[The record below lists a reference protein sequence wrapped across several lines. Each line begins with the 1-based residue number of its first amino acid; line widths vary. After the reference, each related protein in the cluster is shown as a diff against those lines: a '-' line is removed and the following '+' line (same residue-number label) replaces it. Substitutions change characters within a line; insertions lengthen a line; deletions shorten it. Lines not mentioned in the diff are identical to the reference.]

1 MHIDELT
8 RALEAQGHQIVM
20 VGPAVVESDQ
30 FGSDGGLV
38 AWLKR
43 FMPKFA
49 YELLELTYSLVAYVK
64 LHRAVKTHAPDC
76 LYERYNLYTPAGVWI
91 KRRFGLPML
100 LEVNA
105 PLFDER
111 RRYDGIALPRL
122 ARWSERYAWR
132 GADHVLPVT
141 EVLAERVLEAGVPR
155 ERISVIHNGI
165 DLGRFGKIPDSV
177 AAKRALRLEG
187 RLVLGF
193 TGFMRE
199 WHGLHR
205 VVDVLAREEGGQPRQ
220 LLVVGDGPARES
232 VERRARELGISD
244 RVTITGVVGRDDV
257 ARYVAAFDV
266 ALQPDVVPYASPLK
280 LFEYLA
286 LARAVVAPDTPN
298 IREILSH
305 EENALLFD
313 PARPESFVD
322 AVERL
327 CVDNQLRERLSG
339 EARETIFRGDYTWE
353 GNARRVERLFRDLG
367 VEGEILEPKPT

>member
-1 MHIDELT
+1 
-8 RALEAQGHQIVM
+8 
-20 VGPAVVESDQ
+20 
-30 FGSDGGLV
+30 
-38 AWLKR
+38 
-43 FMPKFA
+43 
-49 YELLELTYSLVAYVK
+49 
-64 LHRAVKTHAPDC
+64 
-76 LYERYNLYTPAGVWI
+76 
-91 KRRFGLPML
+91 ML

-141 EVLAERVLEAGVPR
+141 EVLAERVVEAGVPR

-177 AAKRALRLEG
+177 TAKRALGLEG

-298 IREILSH
+298 IREVLGH
-305 EENALLFD
+305 EQNALLFD
-313 PARPESFVD
+313 PAQPDSFVD

-327 CVDNQLRERLSG
+327 CVDSQLRERLSN
-339 EARETIFRGDYTWE
+339 EARETIFRGGYTWG
-353 GNARRVERLFRDLG
+353 GNARRVEKLFRDLG
-367 VEGEILEPKPT
+367 AERKNLEPNPT